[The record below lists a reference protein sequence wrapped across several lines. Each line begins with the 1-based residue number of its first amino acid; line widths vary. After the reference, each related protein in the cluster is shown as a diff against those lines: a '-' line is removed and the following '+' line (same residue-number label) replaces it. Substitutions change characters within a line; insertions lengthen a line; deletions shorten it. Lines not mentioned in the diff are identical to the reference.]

1 VLTEF
6 TGSGATQFSPIN
18 GYLGDDAGS
27 YLVTIDGTIQHP
39 GAVDGAYTIDAA
51 NGGRIT
57 FASAPAVGALITV
70 RVVRGQ
76 SGATGAQGTQGPS
89 GAQGLQGVSGIPG
102 EAGAVGATGATG
114 PGTVSSVGISSTN
127 LTVTNSP
134 VTGAGTIGVNLPAS
148 GVVAGTYGDSGSVG
162 SFSVNQFG
170 QLTGATSSLIALTT
184 AQISGLA
191 ASATTNTTNASN
203 ITSGTLATA
212 QLPASGVTPGTFGS
226 SAAIPVLTVD
236 SLGRITSANTAGIS
250 VKAFINF
257 NGTGTPAIR
266 TSLNVSSITDFG
278 VGNFGFTFTS
288 PLASA
293 NYVVA
298 GNASVT
304 TTNGLG
310 LVTLFFNSLGNAR
323 VAPLASDFRIYIS
336 NVVSAATDP
345 QDVCLIVCQ

>member
-1 VLTEF
+1 
-6 TGSGATQFSPIN
+6 
-18 GYLGDDAGS
+18 
-27 YLVTIDGTIQHP
+27 
-39 GAVDGAYTIDAA
+39 
-51 NGGRIT
+51 
-57 FASAPAVGALITV
+57 VGAFT
-70 RVVRGQ
+70 
-76 SGATGAQGTQGPS
+76 
-89 GAQGLQGVSGIPG
+89 
-102 EAGAVGATGATG
+102 
-114 PGTVSSVGISSTN
+114 
-127 LTVTNSP
+127 
-134 VTGAGTIGVNLPAS
+134 
-148 GVVAGTYGDSGSVG
+148 
-162 SFSVNQFG
+162 VNQFG
-170 QLTGATSSLIALTT
+170 QLTGATSSIIAITT

-191 ASATTNTTNASN
+191 ASAITDTTNASN
-203 ITSGTLATA
+203 IISGTLATA

-236 SLGRITSANTAGIS
+236 ALGRITSANTAGVSGGAQS

-310 LVTLFFNSLGNAR
+310 VVTLFFNSLGNTR
-323 VAPLASDFRIYIS
+323 VAPSASDFRIYIS

-345 QDVCLIVCQ
+345 QDICLTVCQ